1 MSRHILLSYS
11 VKDLHSVRR
20 LRDALNAHNLACWPP
35 RILTPGSDRWRANIK
50 SAVAQSACA
59 VVILSPETLLSHWV
73 TLALD
78 YAVEFRIPVI
88 PAVVRGEPGHIL
100 MVKLDG
106 LDWFD
111 LRRTSRYES
120 EVKGL
125 VALVRSLTREWVV
138 EMA

>member
-1 MSRHILLSYS
+1 MPRHILLSYS

-20 LRDALNAHNLACWPP
+20 LRDALNAHGLACWPN
-35 RILTPGSDRWRANIK
+35 RVLTPGSDRWRANIK
-50 SAVAQSACA
+50 TAVAQAAC
-59 VVILSPETLLSHWV
+59 VVVVLSPETLLSRWV

-78 YAVEFRIPVI
+78 YAVEFHIPVI
-88 PAVVRGEPGHIL
+88 PVVVRGEPGHVL

-111 LRRTSRYES
+111 LRRTSRYKS
-120 EVKGL
+120 EVEGL
-125 VALVRSLTREWVV
+125 VTLVRSLTPELVV